1 MRIPLLW
8 VACCCAVLTACGGSP
23 PTGPTPR
30 VATLSR
36 TRFLAFG
43 DSFTLGEVTS
53 PIASGGLTKLVIVPT
68 AAYPAV
74 LQSLLAGAY
83 PAQSAA
89 MAVVNAGVA
98 GETLLQGRDR
108 FPGELQQARPEAVL
122 IMEGVNGLNIAGPDI
137 STDIVAEMARL
148 SQATGARVF
157 VGSMLPQVSG
167 RPKALVP
174 ANDLVTYN
182 TRLQAM
188 TRQNGHVFVD
198 LYNSLLGEASTLI
211 GVDGLHPTE
220 AGYKRIADVFR
231 AAIQVNLEVK

>member
-23 PTGPTPR
+23 PTGPTKSP
-30 VATLSR
+30 TLSR
-36 TRFLAFG
+36 TRFMAFG

-53 PIASGGLTKLVIVPT
+53 PIASSGLTKLVIVPT
-68 AAYPAV
+68 AAYPSV
-74 LQSLLAGAY
+74 LQGRLTGAY
-83 PAQSAA
+83 PTQSAVI
-89 MAVVNAGVA
+89 AVINSGVV
-98 GETLLQGRDR
+98 GETLLEGRDR

-137 STDIVAEMARL
+137 STDLVAGLARTA
-148 SQATGARVF
+148 QAAGARVF

-188 TRQNGHVFVD
+188 SRQDGHVFVD
-198 LYNSLLGEASTLI
+198 VYNAMLGEAGTLI

-220 AGYKRIADVFR
+220 VGYKRIADVFF
-231 AAIQVNLEVK
+231 AAIQANLEVK